1 MFTCRSHSRH
11 AKCLICHALP
21 SASVHSSAS
30 MISSQAQHLGFNVS
44 AWCLPQYSL
53 PSLQKY
59 IRSTSS
65 CLHTQQTK
73 QAGCQRAD
81 GPARLAATAISPA
94 AIGLLH
100 SRHPAPWGL
109 SSWLACPRPSASR
122 FRCAANTLSSRFSS
136 SVSPLQYR
144 ASLSCG
150 GSCCSSCFTRSRSP
164 ALPAYG
170 ILSSGSA
177 LKYRCTCDTWREKM
191 VIKSNML

>member
-1 MFTCRSHSRH
+1 
-11 AKCLICHALP
+11 
-21 SASVHSSAS
+21 

-44 AWCLPQYSL
+44 AWCLPQYNL
-53 PSLQKY
+53 PSFQKY

-122 FRCAANTLSSRFSS
+122 FRCAANTLSSLFSS

-191 VIKSNML
+191 VIKSNTRCGVLGDFFWGGILEYENGGR